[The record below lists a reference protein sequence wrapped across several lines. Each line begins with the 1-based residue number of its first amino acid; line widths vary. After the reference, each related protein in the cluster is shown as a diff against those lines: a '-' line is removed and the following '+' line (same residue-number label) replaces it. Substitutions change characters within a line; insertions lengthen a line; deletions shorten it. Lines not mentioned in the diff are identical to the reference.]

1 MSGRRTT
8 NRRLNNAEKE
18 EIIDLYRQ
26 TGETTLTLADRF
38 GVSNST
44 IGRIVKSGLSDDEY
58 DSLVQRKRGR
68 GAEARAAVVEEA
80 EIEEEVEATELE
92 GEADEAD
99 DTAVA
104 EWDEDEAFE
113 KVDGDE
119 DEALEEADDDDFDF
133 DRDAALLGE
142 GAEAE
147 LLEVAAEFEGL
158 RPDLVEDEDDLDD
171 DLEEEF
177 DDEEYEEGEEADLSG
192 FFGGDRQA
200 FTVLPFADA
209 VMPRVCYLV
218 VDRGAELIAPPLR
231 EFGEL
236 GQMSSQEAEHRTLPI
251 FDNHRVAKR
260 FSNIRTQRV
269 IKVPD
274 SRIFYKVTHH
284 LVAKGIDRLL
294 VDGQVY
300 GL

>member
-44 IGRIVKSGLSDDEY
+44 IGRIVKGGLSDDEY

-68 GAEARAAVVEEA
+68 GAEARAAVVEA
-80 EIEEEVEATELE
+80 ELE
-92 GEADEAD
+92 EDLEAAAELEEEADEAD

-113 KVDGDE
+113 
-119 DEALEEADDDDFDF
+119 EADDDDF

-142 GAEAE
+142 GAEAQ

-158 RPDLVEDEDDLDD
+158 RPDLVEDEDDLDDLDD